1 MMHKNYINL
10 VKLDKK
16 YAKLF
21 KKNWWFS
28 KIWYIKYEQKL
39 YVDSNSK
46 YAILKPD
53 NLTTE
58 QYCYT
63 QFFKSQSCDTMF

>member
-1 MMHKNYINL
+1 MHKNYMNL
-10 VKLDKK
+10 VKLDKNMQNC
-16 YAKLF
+16 L
-21 KKNWWFS
+21 KNWWFS

-46 YAILKPD
+46 YVIHKPD

-58 QYCYT
+58 QHCYT